1 MTTTM
6 PHVPTHATTPPE
18 RPTRYLT
25 IAANLLPPEVALGRR
40 ARTARRL
47 VLTGLTIFVVMLA
60 GWYGVAVVQTAVADT
75 ALRSTQ
81 DEATSLLNQQ
91 KKYGELVKVQ
101 AESRAIQTDLAAL
114 LAEDLQWSRL
124 LIALQAAAP
133 SGIRITGVNG
143 TVTSFAGESNSGDRL
158 PSSSKEK
165 NIGTLVISGS
175 GRDKQM
181 VAAYVDALANVPG
194 LANPMLGNATVEG
207 AEVKFNVQLDI
218 LASAL
223 DGRYTTKQAPKTG
236 VEK

>member
-1 MTTTM
+1 MTTTL
-6 PHVPTHATTPPE
+6 PDVPTHATPPE

-25 IAANLLPPEVALGRR
+25 IAANLLPPEVALGRQ
-40 ARTARRL
+40 ARRARRL
-47 VLTGLTIFVVMLA
+47 VLAALTVFVVMLA

-75 ALRSTQ
+75 ALQSAEDDVTG
-81 DEATSLLNQQ
+81 LLNQQ

-101 AESRAIQTDLAAL
+101 SESRAIRADLSTL
-114 LAEDLQWSRL
+114 LAEDLQWTRL

-143 TVTSFAGESNSGDRL
+143 ALTSLTGELGSGERL
-158 PSSSKEK
+158 PSSSTQK
-165 NIGTLVISGS
+165 NIGRLLITGA
-175 GRDKQM
+175 GPDKQA

-194 LANPMLGNATVEG
+194 LANPMLSNATVEG
-207 AEVKFNVQLDI
+207 AEVQFNVQLDI

-236 VEK
+236 GEK